1 MGFLPPKN
9 MKDPIKITQEES
21 QDTVDLQNKFQQMI
35 AHFGNLYVE
44 KMQVDTM
51 IKSLTEK
58 EGKLQEEWK
67 SLQTKENELVQSFYK
82 TYGNGSLDLA
92 KGLFVPQE

>member
-1 MGFLPPKN
+1 
-9 MKDPIKITQEES
+9 MKDPIKISKEES

-67 SLQTKENELVQSFYK
+67 DLQTKENELIQSFYK
-82 TYGNGSLDLA
+82 RYGDGQLDIRR
-92 KGLFVPQE
+92 GLFVPQE

>member
-1 MGFLPPKN
+1 
-9 MKDPIKITQEES
+9 MKDPIKISKEES

-67 SLQTKENELVQSFYK
+67 NLQTKENELIQSFYK
-82 TYGNGSLDLA
+82 RYGDGQLDIRR
-92 KGLFVPQE
+92 GLFVPQE

>member
-1 MGFLPPKN
+1 
-9 MKDPIKITQEES
+9 MKDPIKISKEES

-67 SLQTKENELVQSFYK
+67 DLQTKENELIQSFYK
-82 TYGNGSLDLA
+82 KYGDGQLDIRR
-92 KGLFVPQE
+92 GLFVPQE

>member
-1 MGFLPPKN
+1 
-9 MKDPIKITQEES
+9 MKDPIKISKEES
-21 QDTVDLQNKFQQMI
+21 QDTIDSQNKFQQMI

-67 SLQTKENELVQSFYK
+67 DLQTKENELIQSFYK
-82 TYGNGSLDLA
+82 RYGDGQLDIRR
-92 KGLFVPQE
+92 GLFVPQE